1 MDQCVRQ
8 IHCKVQVNFLGSKIR
23 QQAFNAKIL
32 ELRNWLVYDPRQHS
46 LHNMQ
51 TVDKTEL

>member
-51 TVDKTEL
+51 TVDKIEL